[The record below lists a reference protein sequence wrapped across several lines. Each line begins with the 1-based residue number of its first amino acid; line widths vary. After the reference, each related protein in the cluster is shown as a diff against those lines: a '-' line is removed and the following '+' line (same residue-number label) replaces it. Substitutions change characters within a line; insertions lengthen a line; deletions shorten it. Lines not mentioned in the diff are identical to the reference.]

1 MKLGRLIHQQAR
13 DASDNRWLE
22 GLEAIVA
29 VNEDPEFQ
37 HRIKVVIPALDE
49 DQVFNKWIRSMSVHV
64 LGVGY
69 GMFMM
74 PPIGSEVTL
83 WSRFGD
89 KHNLFY
95 TPAYNEDYVV
105 PADFRDPAVAGIR
118 APGDLKFICDGDMQ
132 LRSGGLRMQADFG
145 AIQITA
151 PAGVFINGRPY

>member
-1 MKLGRLIHQQAR
+1 
-13 DASDNRWLE
+13 
-22 GLEAIVA
+22 
-29 VNEDPEFQ
+29 
-37 HRIKVVIPALDE
+37 
-49 DQVFNKWIRSMSVHV
+49 MSVHV

-95 TPAYNEDYVV
+95 TPAYNEDYIV

-151 PAGVFINGRPY
+151 PGGVFINGRPY

>member
-1 MKLGRLIHQQAR
+1 MTLQKLIKKQAR
-13 DASDNRWLE
+13 QASDERWLE

-37 HRIKVVIPALDE
+37 HRIKVIIPALDE

-89 KHNLFY
+89 KHNLFF
-95 TPAYNEDYVV
+95 TPAYNEDYIV

-118 APGDLKFICDGDMQ
+118 APGDLKFICDGDQ
-132 LRSGGLRMQADFG
+132 FLHGGAIQMQAEFG
-145 AIQITA
+145 AINITS
-151 PAGVFINGRPY
+151 PAGVFINGRRY